1 MIIFD
6 PSKTSDLSLI
16 SVNEILKKGL
26 EKNEEIAFYSGDI
39 IKVFLKKKAERK
51 RVEEYYFSQEGK
63 RFEDYC
69 FTQEQKN
76 FIVLIKKLFFL
87 KKAKILSFEKID
99 EKEIF
104 MIKNYYK
111 GEYTKY
117 LAYFILSYLFLKKI
131 SKSINEI
138 DILLKKLTEIDKT
151 IFVEIIDFIIK
162 NFDKNEIA
170 EATENFILSLIKN

>member
-6 PSKTSDLSLI
+6 PSKTSDLSLV

-26 EKNEEIAFYSGDI
+26 EKNEEITFYSGNI
-39 IKVFLKKKAERK
+39 IKVFLKRKADRK
-51 RVEEYYFSQEGK
+51 RG
-63 RFEDYC
+63 EDYC
-69 FTQEQKN
+69 FSQEQKN

-99 EKEIF
+99 EKEVF
-104 MIKNYYK
+104 LIKKYYK

-117 LAYFILSYLFLKKI
+117 LTYFILSYLFLKKI
-131 SKSINEI
+131 SKNINEI

-151 IFVEIIDFIIK
+151 ISVEIIDFIIK

-170 EATENFILSLIKN
+170 ETTENFILSLIKN

>member
-1 MIIFD
+1 MIVFD
-6 PSKTSDLSLI
+6 PSKLSDLSLV

-26 EKNEEIAFYSGDI
+26 EKNEEITFYSGDI
-39 IKVFLKKKAERK
+39 IKVFLKGK
-51 RVEEYYFSQEGK
+51 RDEDYYFS
-63 RFEDYC
+63 
-69 FTQEQKN
+69 QEQKN

-104 MIKNYYK
+104 IIKNYYK

-138 DILLKKLTEIDKT
+138 DILLEKLTEIDRT
-151 IFVEIIDFIIK
+151 ISVEIIDFIIK
-162 NFDKNEIA
+162 NFDKNEI
-170 EATENFILSLIKN
+170 EETTENFILSLIKN